1 MQAPH
6 TGVRAPDDAE
16 ARRSLVPT
24 NHRTS
29 PDRRFRGTDALF
41 IFRPIEKNPHR
52 SNLLAAQ
59 SLLYLSHQ
67 FTLLFRR
74 GVKYSWPRR
83 KQQRRSR
90 QKRQPRRRRSSC
102 ALRRRRSRRLLA
114 SPLPRSRSTKT
125 PDYPTQNSHPVPV
138 LFCRRS
144 SIDSLPRASSDHT
157 ASRRRLLP
165 CTIVSNRHLPIESEL
180 PCLVESR
187 RATVPMERTGRSPML
202 NRQADKVLDSPCEE
216 SYRCSEGWSEGH
228 ELPPER
234 PKAKK
239 RGGDGHI
246 TSPTSDR
253 RVKTLGDQESSKEI
267 LARTGQRKHDRKI
280 LNFYMYY
287 QCLMSILPHFLGLT
301 AKNPPGPAPPI
312 QSWIGSRIRRRNRE
326 KSDQC
331 DRVRSRIAAQRS
343 PGSRRS
349 A

>member
-114 SPLPRSRSTKT
+114 FPPPVHVQPILQTIRLRIRIRFRYCFAVALPSTHFRELRPITQLHAVDCSPI
-125 PDYPTQNSHPVPV
+125 
-138 LFCRRS
+138 RS
-144 SIDSLPRASSDHT
+144 SQLAPPDRIGI
-157 ASRRRLLP
+157 LLP
-165 CTIVSNRHLPIESEL
+165 GRVSSGDRPDGKNR
-180 PCLVESR
+180 
-187 RATVPMERTGRSPML
+187 
-202 NRQADKVLDSPCEE
+202 
-216 SYRCSEGWSEGH
+216 
-228 ELPPER
+228 
-234 PKAKK
+234 KK
-239 RGGDGHI
+239 PHAQ
-246 TSPTSDR
+246 PTS
-253 RVKTLGDQESSKEI
+253 
-267 LARTGQRKHDRKI
+267 GQ
-280 LNFYMYY
+280 
-287 QCLMSILPHFLGLT
+287 
-301 AKNPPGPAPPI
+301 
-312 QSWIGSRIRRRNRE
+312 GSGFA
-326 KSDQC
+326 
-331 DRVRSRIAAQRS
+331 V
-343 PGSRRS
+343 
-349 A
+349 